1 MTAPPASLAEIRAIL
16 PNLPSAD
23 PAAIEAAQARQASLT
38 KPAGSLGRLEELAIW
53 LCGWQEAPA
62 PRLQRPR
69 VLVFAGNHGVAK
81 HGVSAFPPEVTVQM
95 VQNFIN
101 GGAAINQLCELAG
114 AELRV
119 FEMALDR
126 PTADFTEGPAM
137 SDEDC
142 ARAMAYGM
150 MAIEP
155 NLDVYGLG
163 EMGIANSTSA
173 AAVSCALF
181 GGEARDWVGP
191 GTGVDSE
198 GVKRK
203 IAAVEAGLTANP
215 TALSDPFEAMRC
227 LGGHELA
234 AITGAVLAARMGRIP
249 VVLDGYAATV
259 AAAVLFKA
267 DPCALDHC
275 VVGHCSA
282 EPAHRRLL
290 EIIGKRPLLDLDMR
304 LGEASGAA
312 TALLLLKAA
321 TGCHNGMATF
331 AQAGV
336 SDRDAR

>member
-1 MTAPPASLAEIRAIL
+1 MTTPPASLAEIRAIL
-16 PNLPSAD
+16 SHITGPDLATMEV
-23 PAAIEAAQARQASLT
+23 ARARQACLT
-38 KPAGSLGRLEELAIW
+38 KPLGALGRLEELAIW
-53 LCGWQEAPA
+53 LSGWQEAPT

-69 VLVFAGNHGVAK
+69 VLVFAGNHGVARR
-81 HGVSAFPPEVTVQM
+81 GVSAFPPDVTAQM
-95 VQNFIN
+95 VQNFIQ
-101 GGAAINQLCELAG
+101 GGAAVNQLCEVAG

-137 SDEDC
+137 SDEEC

-150 MAIEP
+150 MSIEP

-163 EMGIANSTSA
+163 EMGIANSTAA
-173 AAVSCALF
+173 AAVACALF
-181 GGEARDWVGP
+181 GGTAADWVGP
-191 GTGVDSE
+191 GTGVDAD
-198 GVKRK
+198 GLQRK
-203 IAAVEAGLTANP
+203 IKVVEAGLAANP
-215 TALSDPFEAMRC
+215 VARTDPFEAMRC

-234 AITGAVLAARMGRIP
+234 ALTGAVLAARMGRIP
-249 VVLDGYAATV
+249 VVLDGYATTV

-267 DPCALDHC
+267 DPTALDHC

-290 EIIGKRPLLDLDMR
+290 ELIGKRPLLDLEMR

-321 TGCHNGMATF
+321 VGCHNGMATF
-331 AQAGV
+331 EQAGV
-336 SDRDAR
+336 QSREEA